1 LVNFTTAFW
10 PVDVCCPCQ
19 PLRGAKPSTVTFC
32 GAKHAVTRPPS
43 VSLNRWMHCG
53 DAVVVVVVE
62 ILIVVVGGGGGGGGV
77 VGGLVEG
84 GGAGVVAVGGE
95 VAGGDVGGFAVV
107 GEVATV
113 FLRVVVGPGR
123 AVVCVVAAAVTATVV
138 GASVVVV
145 GASVVA
151 VVVTARVVVGATAVV
166 VVRPFNAALACRGLM
181 ALSLLMTLLPTTRTP
196 SMVIA
201 VAAPVPRSHTSA
213 ITARRVPRI
222 NLLLD
227 LLRCRRSARAPP
239 VVAWTSLRQ
248 SAVTTTR
255 LHLLVGTVICSDAP
269 KAQYRMVMPSIV
281 LVEDDDSIRA
291 ALSRALTER
300 GHVVSSASDGISG
313 LDAVR
318 TGRPDVVVLDLGLP
332 ELGGGEVLR
341 RLRAES
347 DVPVIIAT
355 AVDDEAEIIRVLD
368 TGADDY
374 IVKPFSTDHLEARV
388 RAVLRRRAPHS
399 AGPIEVGQLHIDTRT
414 REASLNG
421 TALELSRKE
430 FDLLTY
436 LAQRPGEVV
445 TKRELLS
452 EVWRQPA
459 GGTDKTVD
467 VHLSWLRRKLGES
480 AEEPRFLHT
489 IRGVGVKLVEP

>member
-1 LVNFTTAFW
+1 
-10 PVDVCCPCQ
+10 
-19 PLRGAKPSTVTFC
+19 
-32 GAKHAVTRPPS
+32 
-43 VSLNRWMHCG
+43 MHCG
-53 DAVVVVVVE
+53 DVVVVE
-62 ILIVVVGGGGGGGGV
+62 IVIVVVGDGVVGGV
-77 VGGLVEG
+77 VGG
-84 GGAGVVAVGGE
+84 GGAGVVTVG
-95 VAGGDVGGFAVV
+95 AGDVGAGFFTVV
-107 GEVATV
+107 GEVTTV
-113 FLRVVVGPGR
+113 FLRVVVGPCRVAVG
-123 AVVCVVAAAVTATVV
+123 AVVASVTATVV

-145 GASVVA
+145 GAAVVTVVVA
-151 VVVTARVVVGATAVV
+151 ATVVVVASVV
-166 VVRPFNAALACRGLM
+166 VVRPLSAALACRGLI
-181 ALSLLMTLLPTTRTP
+181 ALSSLMTLLPTTRTP

-213 ITARRVPRI
+213 ITARRVPRM

-227 LLRCRRSARAPP
+227 LLRCRRSAQPAP
-239 VVAWTSLRQ
+239 VVDRMSGCQ
-248 SAVTTTR
+248 SAVTATR
-255 LHLLVGTVICSDAP
+255 LHPSRLHGLICAAICSEVS
-269 KAQYRMVMPSIV
+269 KAQYRVAMPSIV

-414 REASLNG
+414 REANLNG